1 MEPEEALRRLG
12 GAAMTRQVQAQGASE
27 AAIRSAV
34 RKGSVQRVERGVL
47 SLPGA
52 DTALVAAV
60 KARSLLTC
68 ASAASRY
75 GLWLLHEPAEPHY
88 WQSNGRRTAKCIS
101 HRLSLSQ
108 PRPNEPYVALPDVL
122 LHALLCLPPLESL
135 VMVESAYIRGDIG
148 LGYLRRHL
156 LGNQGGQAR
165 GVLARVDR
173 GAGSLLETLA
183 RVLFRD
189 AGIRTETQVWIDGVG
204 TVDFLLEGFLI
215 VELDGIAFHL
225 EPRQFKKD
233 RRRDNEATR
242 QGMLV
247 LRFFYDDVVYAPE
260 KMLRHVREVLLR
272 GPARLWSK

>member
-12 GAAMTRQVQAQGASE
+12 GVALTRQVQAQGASD

-34 RKGSVQRVERGVL
+34 RAGSVQRVERGVL
-47 SLPGA
+47 SLPSA
-52 DTALVAAV
+52 ETALVEAV

-68 ASAASRY
+68 ASAAGRY
-75 GLWLLHEPAEPHY
+75 DLWLLHEAAEPHY
-88 WQSNGRRTAKCIS
+88 WQSNGRRTTGCIS

-122 LHALLCLPPLESL
+122 LHGLLCLPPLEAL

-148 LGYLRRHL
+148 LGYLRQRL
-156 LGNQGGQAR
+156 TGNRGGQAR
-165 GVLARVDR
+165 EVLAKVDR

-183 RVLFRD
+183 RVLFREV
-189 AGIRTETQVWIDGVG
+189 GIRTETQVWIDGVG

-233 RRRDNEATR
+233 RRRDNEAIR

-272 GPARLWSK
+272 GPARMWSK

>member
-1 MEPEEALRRLG
+1 MAYGCCTNPLSPITGKATAGARL
-12 GAAMTRQVQAQGASE
+12 S
-27 AAIRSAV
+27 
-34 RKGSVQRVERGVL
+34 
-47 SLPGA
+47 
-52 DTALVAAV
+52 
-60 KARSLLTC
+60 
-68 ASAASRY
+68 ASATACPCLNLDLTSR
-75 GLWLLHEPAEPHY
+75 
-88 WQSNGRRTAKCIS
+88 T
-101 HRLSLSQ
+101 SLC
-108 PRPNEPYVALPDVL
+108 RMFFCT
-122 LHALLCLPPLESL
+122 HFCLPPLESL

-156 LGNQGGQAR
+156 LGNRGGQAR
-165 GVLARVDR
+165 EVLARVDR